1 MSNTIVRLDAPRV
14 PAFDTEVL
22 GDLAVFAAV
31 SETETHEALATA
43 FSEMDG
49 TDFEFAPMGMVPVAA
64 LKTQQKS
71 PDAFFFEARDE
82 EQASNW
88 IQALRASP
96 GGYYRHLVAL
106 LPSPTKTATIHLLQR
121 GADDVLSTRPDSIEI
136 TRTLARAQAS
146 TRDFGTPRPTD
157 STEDMETRL
166 IVFIHAAGG
175 QGATMMAVN
184 TAVQLHQRIKD
195 GRGGACLI
203 DLDLQFGDAHL
214 HLDLSHHSRMMDL
227 VNSPE
232 RLDRRMLDDL
242 MINAPSGLKVLTSPE
257 QPMPLDALP
266 PETIDKILALA
277 RRRYSFVVVDMPA
290 ALARWSE
297 TTLHKADHIFLVTQV
312 NVPALRAT
320 RRLLDTLRDEHV
332 TRAPIT
338 IVANRVSSKSGA
350 NRLPI
355 QQAARALDREIG
367 VVLPNDYNL
376 VMESLDTGIPLSTLK
391 PNSRLAK
398 AIGETLDAIIG
409 AKAGAK
415 KGRFAGLRRLR
426 RK

>member
-1 MSNTIVRLDAPRV
+1 MSDTIDAPRV
-14 PAFDTEVL
+14 SAHFDTAVL
-22 GDLAVFAAV
+22 NDLTVFAAV
-31 SETETHEALATA
+31 SERETHDALKTA
-43 FSEMDG
+43 FDEMEG
-49 TDFEFAPMGMVPVAA
+49 AVFEFAPMGMVPVAA

-71 PDAFFFEARDE
+71 PDVFFFEARDE
-82 EQASNW
+82 EQAANW
-88 IQALRASP
+88 LQALRASP
-96 GGYYRHLVAL
+96 GGYYRHLVVL
-106 LPSPTKTATIHLLQR
+106 IPSPTKTATIHLLQR

-136 TRTLARAQAS
+136 TRTLARAQATS
-146 TRDFGTPRPTD
+146 RDFGAPKAVDPTD
-157 STEDMETRL
+157 DTSTRL

-175 QGATMMAVN
+175 QGATTMAVN
-184 TAVQLHQRIKD
+184 TAVQLQQRVKE
-195 GRGGACLI
+195 GRGGVCLI

-214 HLDLSHHSRMMDL
+214 QLDLAHHSRVLDL
-227 VNSPE
+227 VKTPE

-242 MINAPSGLKVLTSPE
+242 MINTPSGLKVLTSPE

-266 PETIDKILALA
+266 SETVERILTLA
-277 RRRYSFVVVDMPA
+277 RRRYSYVVVDMPA

-338 IVANRVSSKSGA
+338 IVANRYSSKASD

-367 VVLPNDYNL
+367 VVLPNDYKL
-376 VMESLDTGIPLSTLK
+376 VMESLDTGVPVSTLK
-391 PNSRLAK
+391 PNSRLARSI
-398 AIGETLDAIIG
+398 AETIDAVIG
-409 AKAGAK
+409 AKAARKSRG
-415 KGRFAGLRRLR
+415 FPGLGR